1 MHCFYASSSG
11 VRDDGLFEIG
21 ELDGEGY
28 AEIEESDDM
37 VMDEFLRSW
46 VASCAWS
53 TGMISV
59 AAGCILLSARR
70 NRKKL

>member
-21 ELDGEGY
+21 ELNGEGY

-37 VMDEFLRSW
+37 VMDEFFEELGSFVRMVYW
-46 VASCAWS
+46 YDC
-53 TGMISV
+53 
-59 AAGCILLSARR
+59 R
-70 NRKKL
+70 